1 MAQGLLDFKGRPAA
15 AAAAAP
21 VKVAADPV
29 AAAERQFEQIAAE
42 KKRSKWCFESD
53 SNRARGDTS
62 LVC

>member
-15 AAAAAP
+15 AAAAA
-21 VKVAADPV
+21 AADPV

-53 SNRARGDTS
+53 SNRARGETC